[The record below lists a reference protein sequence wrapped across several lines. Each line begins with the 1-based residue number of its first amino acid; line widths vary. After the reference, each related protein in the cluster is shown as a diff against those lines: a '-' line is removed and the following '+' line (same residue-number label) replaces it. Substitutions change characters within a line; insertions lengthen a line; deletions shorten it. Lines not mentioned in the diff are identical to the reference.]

1 MSAPDTNTEI
11 HHPAH
16 KTPIAGIAIGVAFAL
31 MLLLGLMAWLAYNG
45 NAPRD
50 ASGDAATV
58 EIETPAGG
66 SLTITSSASD

>member
-16 KTPIAGIAIGVAFAL
+16 KTPIVGIAIGVVFAL
-31 MLLLGLMAWLAYNG
+31 ALLLGLMAWLAYNG

-50 ASGDAATV
+50 ASGGAATV

-66 SLTITSSASD
+66 SLTITGSGSE